1 MAVTV
6 LPLDGGG
13 LMQRVLA
20 NGAAV
25 FTLPAPPAVA
35 PLPMGF
41 TIEISDNTGTFATTN
56 MVVTGPINQITS
68 TTSTISTA
76 NSRTTYQWVGDRY
89 LSK

>member
-1 MAVTV
+1 MAVTA
-6 LPLDGGG
+6 LPLDGNG

-20 NGAAV
+20 NGATT
-25 FTLPAPPAVA
+25 FTLPAPPAVG

-41 TIEISDNTGTFATTN
+41 TVEIMDNTGAFGGAN

-68 TTSTISTA
+68 TTATISTV